1 MSGRKIC
8 AAESTALFVCCLA
21 AAWNANGAAPAVSNV
36 RAAQRPGAARADITS
51 GLAAP
56 DNIASTLAIA
66 LPANAGTTR
75 LSPGASLTGQAGSG
89 IAPGNG
95 KLPTRHTAGELPA
108 SLFAAPR
115 GRVTAEES
123 SAPAGM
129 ALIPA
134 GKFTMGNS
142 MDPGEGGSEEMPQH
156 AVHVSAF
163 YMDRHEVTRALW
175 DEVKAWK
182 AGNGYSY
189 EHAGS
194 GKAAHHPVQT
204 VNWRDCAKWCNAR
217 SEKEGLTPCYYNE
230 PGLTTLYK
238 TGKAAPYPKWDASG
252 YRLPTE
258 AEWEKAARGGAG
270 RHRFPWNDTDDIT
283 QSRANYCS
291 YWSESGPYY
300 SYDLNPTNGYHPT
313 FATNGFPYTSPVG
326 YFEANG
332 YGLHDMAGNVWE
344 WCWDWYSAAYYNS
357 SPATDPRGPDSGS
370 YRVLRGG
377 SWVNRAIHCRCAD
390 RFIND
395 STGAYNYNGFRCVRR
410 L

>member
-258 AEWEKAARGGAG
+258 AEWEYACRAG
-270 RHRFPWNDTDDIT
+270 STNRFSYGDDPDYT
-283 QSRANYCS
+283 QLANYAWH
-291 YWSESGPYY
+291 YANSGETHTVGGKLPNRWGL
-300 SYDLNPTNGYHPT
+300 YDM
-313 FATNGFPYTSPVG
+313 S
-326 YFEANG
+326 
-332 YGLHDMAGNVWE
+332 GNVWE
-344 WCWDWYSAAYYNS
+344 WCSDLHGIYPGGSV
-357 SPATDPRGPDSGS
+357 TDPAGPVSS
-370 YRVLRGG
+370 SLRIVRGG
-377 SWVNRAIHCRCAD
+377 SYGDYGYNCRSAG
-390 RFIND
+390 RQGYHP
-395 STGAYNYNGFRCVRR
+395 STMFPSFGFRVV
-410 L
+410 LAAGQP